1 MVGIFAFSV
10 PIRNFLMGEKRL
22 GRWGNRTVGWMAT
35 SISISLSSMA
45 FTTPLVAV
53 YFGTVSLVATVTNIL
68 TLWVVSFVFYG
79 IIFVC
84 LLGFFATGVATF
96 VAGIIAWPVRYIL
109 LIAKGMA
116 KFPLAAVYTQSPYIV
131 AWLVLCYVLLC
142 IYVFMKKKQV
152 VMFSG
157 LMLSTLCLCLTLSW
171 LEPRLDNYR
180 MTMLD
185 VGQGQ
190 AIILQSDGRTYLV
203 DCGGNYDEDAANLTA
218 ETLLSQ
224 GVSSLD
230 GVILT
235 HYDRDHAGGL
245 QYLLTRIDTDLLIM
259 PDLDDEK
266 GIGDQLRNIASGAT
280 FVADRD
286 MQIAFDDT
294 IITILAPESDNLGNE
309 GSICVLFHKGN
320 CDILIMG
327 DRGIGGEKLLMHD
340 HNLPQVDVLVV
351 GHHGS
356 KYSTGQQLL
365 EMVRP
370 TYAFIS
376 VDEDNPYGHPA
387 QELIQRLLDMG
398 CIIYRTDENGT
409 IVYRV

>member
-1 MVGIFAFSV
+1 
-10 PIRNFLMGEKRL
+10 
-22 GRWGNRTVGWMAT
+22 
-35 SISISLSSMA
+35 
-45 FTTPLVAV
+45 
-53 YFGTVSLVATVTNIL
+53 
-68 TLWVVSFVFYG
+68 
-79 IIFVC
+79 
-84 LLGFFATGVATF
+84 
-96 VAGIIAWPVRYIL
+96 
-109 LIAKGMA
+109 MA

-131 AWLVLCYVLLC
+131 AWLVLCYVLLA
-142 IYVFMKKKQV
+142 IYLCMKKKPAV
-152 VMFSG
+152 LFSG

-171 LEPRLDNYR
+171 LEPQLDNYR

-224 GVSSLD
+224 GISTLD

-245 QYLLTRIDTDLLIM
+245 QYLLTRMDTDLLIM
-259 PDLDDEK
+259 PALEDEK
-266 GIGDQLRNIASGAT
+266 GVGDQLRDIASGT
-280 FVADRD
+280 TVIADQD

-294 IITILAPESDNLGNE
+294 VITIFAPESDNLGNE
-309 GSICVLFHKGN
+309 GCICVLFQKGN
-320 CDILIMG
+320 CDILITG
-327 DRGIGGEKLLMHD
+327 DRSIDGERILMHN
-340 HNLPQVDVLVV
+340 HELPQVDVLVV

-365 EMVRP
+365 ETVRP

-387 QELIQRLLDMG
+387 QELLERLLEMG
-398 CIIYRTDENGT
+398 CIIYRTDEDGT
-409 IVYRV
+409 IIYRG